1 MNVVNDLVKIMNQ
14 IRGKENIFGY
24 KSTIANQFYLA
35 YCFMGGIY
43 ISKEFHRHT
52 KIFWFSW
59 TLSMVLLCL
68 FQLVSYLLF
77 SDEKDIVTLL
87 YTVFVFMAPF
97 FACIVVPYISVFRFG
112 KNLHDVIQIA
122 DYVIINHNIHKK
134 STELLKK
141 LLLYIILYE
150 CLTASIFYSS
160 CALSVIFFYE
170 EEKVKNYN
178 YYFIYAPKLDQYGSP
193 QLFVIYNTI
202 AALCSLSVVITYPMI
217 SFLLVFCTVVF
228 QNGIQQIIIDLNSLD
243 SNNDMTLETYKIV
256 EQKFK
261 RTIITIIKCVRDFQ
275 VACKMI
281 ECFRGFY
288 ETLAAI
294 ILPTVLFF
302 EITHAFIFVLP
313 GISTAVRLR
322 EISIFLPTIQPVFL
336 LCWTGEILEESVQ
349 ALSFAVY
356 STPWYWSTSL
366 RKDVYIFLCQT
377 QRPMT
382 VTALGAYPLCLAT
395 FLRFTNVIQSS
406 VNVLRTIA
414 SK

>member
-43 ISKEFHRHT
+43 VSKKFHRHT
-52 KIFWFSW
+52 KLVWFSW

-68 FQLVSYLLF
+68 FQFVSYFLYG
-77 SDEKDIVTLL
+77 DKKDIAALL
-87 YTVFVFMAPF
+87 YAVFVFVVTF
-97 FACIVVPYISVFRFG
+97 FACFLVPYISVFHFD

-122 DYVIINHNIHKK
+122 DYIIIKHNIHKK

-150 CLTASIFYSS
+150 CLTAFIYYSS
-160 CALSVIFFYE
+160 CFLSVIFFYE
-170 EEKVKNYN
+170 EEKVKNHN
-178 YYFIYAPKLDQYGSP
+178 YYFVYAPKLDQYGSP

-202 AALCSLSVVITYPMI
+202 AALCSLSIGVSYPMI
-217 SFLLVFCTVVF
+217 SFMLIFCTVIF
-228 QNGIQQIIIDLNSLD
+228 QNGMQQIIIDLNSLD
-243 SNNDMTLETYKIV
+243 SNNVMTVETYNIV
-256 EQKFK
+256 EPKFK
-261 RTIITIIKCVRDFQ
+261 SAIMKCIRDFQ

-281 ECFRGFY
+281 ECFKGFY
-288 ETLAAI
+288 EKLAAI
-294 ILPTVLFF
+294 MLPTVLLF
-302 EITHAFIFVLP
+302 EITHAFIFLLP
-313 GISTAVRLR
+313 GISTAVRLQ
-322 EISIFLPTIQPVFL
+322 EIFIFFPTIQPVFL

-349 ALSFAVY
+349 KLSFAVY

-382 VTALGAYPLCLAT
+382 VTALGAYPLRLAT
-395 FLRFTNVIQSS
+395 FLRFMNVIQSS
-406 VNVLRTIA
+406 VNVLRAII

>member
-43 ISKEFHRHT
+43 DSTKFHRHT
-52 KIFWFSW
+52 KIVWFSW
-59 TLSMVLLCL
+59 TLSMVLMCS
-68 FQLVSYLLF
+68 FQMVSYFLF
-77 SDEKDIVTLL
+77 SDEKDIVALL
-87 YTVFVFMAPF
+87 YFVFVFIAPCF
-97 FACIVVPYISVFRFG
+97 LCVVLPYISVFYFG

-122 DYVIINHNIHKK
+122 DYIIIKHNIHKK
-134 STELLKK
+134 STESLRK
-141 LLLYIILYE
+141 LLLYLILYH
-150 CLTASIFYSS
+150 CSTLSIYYSS
-160 CALSVIFFYE
+160 CFLSIILFYE

-178 YYFIYAPKLDQYGSP
+178 YYFIYAPKLDQYGSL
-193 QLFVIYNTI
+193 QYFLIYNGMS
-202 AALCSLSVVITYPMI
+202 ALISLVVVITYPMI
-217 SFLLVFCTVVF
+217 SFMLVFCTVVF
-228 QNGIQQIIIDLNSLD
+228 QDGIQQIIIDLNSLD
-243 SNNDMTLETYKIV
+243 SNNDMTVETYKIV
-256 EQKFK
+256 EPKFK
-261 RTIITIIKCVRDFQ
+261 CTIKKCVRDFQ

-281 ECFRGFY
+281 QCFRGFY

-294 ILPTVLFF
+294 ILPIVLLF

-322 EISIFLPTIQPVFL
+322 EITIFLPTIQPVFV
-336 LCWTGEILEESVQ
+336 LCWAGEILEESVQ

-366 RKDVYIFLCQT
+366 RKDVYVFLCQT

-395 FLRFTNVIQSS
+395 FLRFMNMIQSS
-406 VNVLRTIA
+406 VNVLRTII